1 MIVYDKKE
9 PRLFWRIAI
18 VTGLLHSID
27 SGTKRAILRITKTNT
42 ILKRPINKLFSTE
55 NTYQET
61 KQTGKARE
69 QRT

>member
-18 VTGLLHSID
+18 VTRLLHSID

-55 NTYQET
+55 NTYQDT